1 MANYK
6 IEIKKS
12 ATKEIEKLP
21 KNVLKRVIEKIQS
34 LGTEPRPHGC
44 KKLTADEKYRVRVGN
59 YRILY
64 RIEDEVLVV
73 IVVKVGHRKE
83 IYGKDL

>member
-12 ATKEIEKLP
+12 AAKEISKLP
-21 KNVLKRVIEKIQS
+21 KVALRRIVDKIQTLS
-34 LGTEPRPHGC
+34 SDPRPSGC
-44 KKLTADEKYRVRVGN
+44 KKLSGDEKYRIRVGV

-64 RIEDEVLVV
+64 SVDDEIVV
-73 IVVKVGHRKE
+73 IFIVKVGHRKD
-83 IYGKDL
+83 IYKM

>member
-1 MANYK
+1 MASYE

-21 KNVLKRVIEKIQS
+21 LDAIKKITQKIAS
-34 LGTEPRPHGC
+34 LAEIPRPNGC
-44 KKLTADEKYRVRVGN
+44 KKLSGDEKYRIRVGV

-64 RIEDEVLVV
+64 EIEDEKLV
-73 IVVKVGHRKE
+73 IYVVKVGHRKKV
-83 IYGKDL
+83 YS

>member
-12 ATKEIEKLP
+12 AAKEIAKLP
-21 KNVLKRVIEKIQS
+21 KTHLKHVIDKIHLLS
-34 LGTEPRPHGC
+34 IDPRPDGC
-44 KKLTADEKYRVRVGN
+44 KKLSGDDKYRMRAGD

-64 RIEDEVLVV
+64 TIEDDRLIIYVV
-73 IVVKVGHRKE
+73 RVRHRKDA
-83 IYGKDL
+83 YR

>member
-1 MANYK
+1 MENYK

-21 KNVLKRVIEKIQS
+21 NISLKRIIDKIQS
-34 LGTEPRPHGC
+34 LSTNPRPNGC

-64 RIEDEVLVV
+64 RIEDEILLVV
-73 IVVKVGHRKE
+73 VVKVGHRKD
-83 IYGKDL
+83 IYE

>member
-1 MANYK
+1 MESYN

-21 KNVLKRVIEKIQS
+21 KATLKKVVDKIQS
-34 LGTEPRPHGC
+34 LANTPRPVGC
-44 KKLTADEKYRVRVGN
+44 KKLTADEKYRVRVGD

-64 RIEDEVLVV
+64 SIEDKKLV
-73 IVVKVGHRKE
+73 IYVVKVGHRKKV
-83 IYGKDL
+83 YG